1 MSIRLQLI
9 LFGVVGNLL
18 VALIFI
24 FSFNYRENVQ
34 EDSSSE
40 SLLTLYEA
48 AWFQTYNGS
57 FNSMFKWQPLIGS
70 NASFWDPNGEVF
82 QDEVVSN
89 GNYVNPFLDT
99 VSAGRIGDA
108 QYILDLFFEE
118 DFDFGDLSYAMA
130 YYPSGQRIYCGSS
143 LDLLGIDACSPNARP
158 DFFLNIDSYIQEIAK
173 RPKQSVVEIKD
184 ITGENA
190 GTLNQALA
198 FPVKASGETL
208 VVILLG
214 IDIRKSLEIFEDEFE
229 VRTAVKTKDD
239 LISLNEYYAQLDN
252 DEDNLFD
259 QENFKLLSEKALSF
273 REQNGS
279 RFSSKDTELGSS
291 ITLLPLSAFLSA
303 DDAQLFIFKDER
315 ENILI
320 AQSILNFTYA
330 IAIISVL
337 ILISL
342 VAFVTTRTFGGISR
356 AIEVLDGLTKGDHT
370 QEMPPRKG
378 ILSSETD
385 EVGQLS
391 TALKSYKSHLLE
403 MDRIRTD
410 QAARRHERDQVIIE
424 KMTKLSDQLEG
435 EARTLIVN
443 DIKKMNELAESSDK
457 NSSEEAS
464 VELMLIAFS
473 RMSDEVDAFI
483 EARTHEMEVARDEAR
498 DASDQKTKFFANMSH
513 ELRTPLNAIL
523 GYGEMLYE
531 DCEDL
536 GYEDLLPDLK
546 KITSAGS
553 HLLSLINNILD
564 LSKIEAGKME
574 LFVTGFEIENM
585 IETIK
590 DVSAPLALKNNN
602 EFQINIDDSVGSM
615 SQDET
620 KLRQCLTNFLSNAFK
635 FTKDGTVT
643 LDIDVEIKE
652 KTEFIS
658 FSVTDTGAGMSAEGV
673 AKVFEE
679 YTQAERS
686 TSANYGG
693 TGLGL
698 PISKRFAE
706 MMGGDVSVSSEEG
719 VGSVFSISVPREC
732 PEINDE
738 IEEGVINLDSTDNV
752 VVLVDDDAAMHG
764 LIKRTIAKLN
774 LTLIGATNGEKGMDL
789 IREIKPKLILLD
801 VLMPGRDGWSIL
813 KECKLDDEL
822 KDIPVI
828 MISQLDKANFAA
840 SLGANE
846 YMTKPIDRELFV
858 NTVKRIL
865 GSSTKNQ
872 KVLVID
878 DDKDVR
884 DLMNRMLD
892 DIGVRSIEARDGKEG
907 LERTKDKPSLIVLDL
922 EMPRMDG
929 FEFLESYIDEC
940 PEDKRAPILVYSGK
954 DITDVQEKLLN
965 ERVVGFVKKDETSMD
980 ELSDRI
986 SKLIKSS

>member
-229 VRTAVKTKDD
+229 VRTAVKTQDD

-370 QEMPPRKG
+370 QE
-378 ILSSETD
+378 
-385 EVGQLS
+385 
-391 TALKSYKSHLLE
+391 
-403 MDRIRTD
+403 
-410 QAARRHERDQVIIE
+410 
-424 KMTKLSDQLEG
+424 
-435 EARTLIVN
+435 
-443 DIKKMNELAESSDK
+443 
-457 NSSEEAS
+457 
-464 VELMLIAFS
+464 
-473 RMSDEVDAFI
+473 
-483 EARTHEMEVARDEAR
+483 
-498 DASDQKTKFFANMSH
+498 
-513 ELRTPLNAIL
+513 
-523 GYGEMLYE
+523 
-531 DCEDL
+531 
-536 GYEDLLPDLK
+536 
-546 KITSAGS
+546 
-553 HLLSLINNILD
+553 LSLIHI
-564 LSKIEAGKME
+564 
-574 LFVTGFEIENM
+574 
-585 IETIK
+585 
-590 DVSAPLALKNNN
+590 
-602 EFQINIDDSVGSM
+602 
-615 SQDET
+615 
-620 KLRQCLTNFLSNAFK
+620 
-635 FTKDGTVT
+635 
-643 LDIDVEIKE
+643 
-652 KTEFIS
+652 
-658 FSVTDTGAGMSAEGV
+658 
-673 AKVFEE
+673 
-679 YTQAERS
+679 
-686 TSANYGG
+686 
-693 TGLGL
+693 
-698 PISKRFAE
+698 
-706 MMGGDVSVSSEEG
+706 
-719 VGSVFSISVPREC
+719 
-732 PEINDE
+732 
-738 IEEGVINLDSTDNV
+738 
-752 VVLVDDDAAMHG
+752 
-764 LIKRTIAKLN
+764 
-774 LTLIGATNGEKGMDL
+774 
-789 IREIKPKLILLD
+789 
-801 VLMPGRDGWSIL
+801 
-813 KECKLDDEL
+813 
-822 KDIPVI
+822 
-828 MISQLDKANFAA
+828 
-840 SLGANE
+840 
-846 YMTKPIDRELFV
+846 
-858 NTVKRIL
+858 
-865 GSSTKNQ
+865 
-872 KVLVID
+872 
-878 DDKDVR
+878 
-884 DLMNRMLD
+884 
-892 DIGVRSIEARDGKEG
+892 
-907 LERTKDKPSLIVLDL
+907 
-922 EMPRMDG
+922 
-929 FEFLESYIDEC
+929 
-940 PEDKRAPILVYSGK
+940 
-954 DITDVQEKLLN
+954 
-965 ERVVGFVKKDETSMD
+965 
-980 ELSDRI
+980 
-986 SKLIKSS
+986 